1 MDKTL
6 FSVVLTVLLTLAA
19 TFGAHPSYAQAI
31 AGSSA
36 AVILTEV
43 NTTSTSSSSLQ
54 TLAVKRKAMTEVLKR
69 YNAVLLP
76 EVDSFLEACTTY
88 NLDCYLLPSISGVES
103 TFGKFLIPGTFNP
116 FGWGRGLLEFTSY
129 NQTIMT
135 VGKALREKYIDRGA
149 DTVDKIGRIY
159 CEGNT
164 WSGSVKYFMNQFEEE
179 EKKQLFFMQDTV
191 QL

>member
-1 MDKTL
+1 MDKTI
-6 FSVVLTVLLTLAA
+6 FKKIVLTVLLIAA
-19 TFGAHPSYAQAI
+19 GFGAQPVHAELI

-36 AVILTEV
+36 AVAYREP
-43 NTTSTSSSSLQ
+43 NSTSSVSVQ
-54 TLAVKRKAMTEVLKR
+54 NLALKRKAMTEVLKR
-69 YNAVLLP
+69 YDAPLLS

-103 TFGKFLIPGTFNP
+103 TFGRFLIPGTFNP
-116 FGWGRGLLEFTSY
+116 FGWGKGAIPFTSY

-135 VGKALREKYIDRGA
+135 VGKALREQYIDKGA

-159 CEGNT
+159 CEGDT
-164 WSGSVKYFMNQFEEE
+164 WSGKVSYFIAKFREEE
-179 EKKQLFFMQDTV
+179 QKQLYFMQDTV

>member
-6 FSVVLTVLLTLAA
+6 FSIVLTVSLIAA
-19 TFGAHPSYAQAI
+19 IFGAQPVQAELI

-36 AVILTEV
+36 AVSYVEK
-43 NTTSTSSSSLQ
+43 NSTTTINIQKMAL
-54 TLAVKRKAMTEVLKR
+54 KKKAITEVLKR
-69 YNAVLLP
+69 YNAPLLT
-76 EVDSFLEACTTY
+76 EVDSFIEACTKY
-88 NLDCYLLPSISGVES
+88 NLDCYLLPSISGIES

-116 FGWGRGLLEFTSY
+116 FGWGRGLLVFKSY
-129 NQTIMT
+129 NETIMT
-135 VGKALREKYIDRGA
+135 VGKGLRVNYIDKGA

-159 CEGNT
+159 CEGDT
-164 WSGSVKYFMNQFEEE
+164 WAGKVKYFMNQFEEE

>member
-1 MDKTL
+1 MDKTI
-6 FSVVLTVLLTLAA
+6 FNKIGLTVLLIAVSLSVRPVHAEL
-19 TFGAHPSYAQAI
+19 I

-36 AVILTEV
+36 AVAYYEQNAI
-43 NTTSTSSSSLQ
+43 STSSVQ
-54 TLAVKRKAMTEVLKR
+54 KLAIKRKAMTEVLKR
-69 YNAVLLP
+69 YNAPLLS

-88 NLDCYLLPSISGVES
+88 DLDCYLLPSISGVES
-103 TFGKFLIPGTFNP
+103 TFGRFLIPGTYNP
-116 FGWGRGLLEFTSY
+116 FGWGRGLLEFKSY
-129 NQTIMT
+129 NETIMT

-159 CEGNT
+159 CEGDT
-164 WSGSVKYFMNQFEEE
+164 WSGKVKFFMNQFEEE

>member
-1 MDKTL
+1 MGKTF
-6 FSVVLTVLLTLAA
+6 FSFVLTVLLAA
-19 TFGAHPSYAQAI
+19 IFGAASSVRAQTT

-36 AVILTEV
+36 AVSYVEI
-43 NTTSTSSSSLQ
+43 NTTTSVSLQ
-54 TLAVKRKAMTEVLKR
+54 EMALKRKAITEVLKR
-69 YNAVLLP
+69 YNAPLLS
-76 EVDSFLEACTTY
+76 EVDSFLEACSTF

-103 TFGKFLIPGTFNP
+103 TFGRFLIPGTFNP
-116 FGWGRGLLEFTSY
+116 FGWGRGLIAYTSF

-135 VGKALREKYIDRGA
+135 VGKGLRENYIDKGA

-159 CEGNT
+159 CEGDT
-164 WSGSVKYFMNQFEEE
+164 WSGKVKYFMNQFEEE

>member
-1 MDKTL
+1 MSKTIFTIVFL
-6 FSVVLTVLLTLAA
+6 TFLAVVAA
-19 TFGAHPSYAQAI
+19 APARAELI

-36 AVILTEV
+36 AVSHLEINSV
-43 NTTSTSSSSLQ
+43 TTISLQ
-54 TLAVKRKAMTEVLKR
+54 KIALKRKAMTEVLKR
-69 YNAVLLP
+69 YDAPLLT
-76 EVDSFLEACTTY
+76 EVESFLEACSTY

-103 TFGKFLIPGTFNP
+103 TFGRFMLPGTYNP
-116 FGWGRGLLEFTSY
+116 FGWGRGILAFSSF

-135 VGKALREKYIDRGA
+135 VGKGLRENYIDKGA

-159 CEGNT
+159 CEGDT
-164 WSGSVKYFMNQFEEE
+164 WSGKVKFFMNKFEEE

>member
-1 MDKTL
+1 MNKTIYSIVFIL
-6 FSVVLTVLLTLAA
+6 FIGLSVVAPVRAD
-19 TFGAHPSYAQAI
+19 AI

-36 AVILTEV
+36 AVTFVEK
-43 NTTSTSSSSLQ
+43 NATTTLSLQ
-54 TLAVKRKAMTEVLKR
+54 SKALKRKAMTEVLKR
-69 YNAVLLP
+69 YNAPLLS

-103 TFGKFLIPGTFNP
+103 TFGRFLIPGTFNP
-116 FGWGRGLLEFTSY
+116 FGWGRGTIEFKSY

-135 VGKALREKYIDRGA
+135 VGKALRENYIDHGA

-159 CEGNT
+159 CEGDT
-164 WSGSVKYFMNQFEEE
+164 WSGKVSFFMKQFEQE
-179 EKKQLFFMQDTV
+179 EKKQLFFMKDAV